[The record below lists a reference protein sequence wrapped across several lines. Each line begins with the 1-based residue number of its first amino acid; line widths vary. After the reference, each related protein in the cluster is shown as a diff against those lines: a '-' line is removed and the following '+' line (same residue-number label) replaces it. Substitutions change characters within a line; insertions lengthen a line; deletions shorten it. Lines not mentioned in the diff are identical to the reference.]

1 MMSLNQTP
9 SGERLK
15 IALFG
20 RRNAGKS
27 SLINAITGQSLAIVS
42 DVLGTTTDPVEK
54 NMELLPLG
62 PVTLID
68 TPGLDDEGVLG
79 KKRVEKALEWLA
91 KADIALVVI
100 DSQKG
105 MGDTEK
111 ALVERIKAQNIPY
124 LLIWNKI
131 DLAGDVEAL
140 EGLRV
145 SAEKNIGIEALKNA
159 LGKLAKSEAERDILD
174 GVVKEGDK
182 VVLVIPIDKAA
193 PKGRLILPQQQVIRS
208 LLDHNAL
215 AICLSLDKLE
225 GYLKAHP
232 VDLVICDSQI
242 FKEVSA
248 LVPEGLAL
256 TSFSIL
262 MARYK
267 GELSLLVKGVLG
279 LEALK
284 DGSKVLISEG
294 CTHHRQC
301 EDIGTVKL
309 PKWIS
314 AYTKKELSYHF
325 TSGGSFPKVLGEY
338 DLIVHCGAC
347 MLNRREVLRR
357 LYFSADEGVLITN
370 YGVIIA
376 YMNGILKRTLS
387 PFSEF
392 DALRKEIK

>member
-1 MMSLNQTP
+1 MSLNQTP

-62 PVTLID
+62 PVTFID
-68 TPGLDDEGVLG
+68 TPGLDDEGALG

-91 KADIALVVI
+91 KADLALVVI

-111 ALVERIKAQNIPY
+111 ALLERIKAQNIPY
-124 LLIWNKI
+124 LLIWNKV
-131 DLAGDVEAL
+131 DLVGNVESS

-145 SAEKNIGIEALKNA
+145 SAEKNIGIEDLKNA
-159 LGKLAKSEAERDILD
+159 IGKLAKDEAERDILD

-325 TSGGSFPKVLGEY
+325 TSGGSFPKALGEY

-387 PFSEF
+387 PFSEL

>member
-1 MMSLNQTP
+1 MSLNQTP
-9 SGERLK
+9 GGERLK

-27 SLINAITGQSLAIVS
+27 SLINAITGQDLAIVS

-62 PVTLID
+62 PVTFID
-68 TPGLDDEGVLG
+68 TPGLDDTGILG

-91 KADIALVVI
+91 KADIALVVL
-100 DSQKG
+100 DGQVG
-105 MGDTEK
+105 MTDLEK
-111 ALVERIKAQNIPY
+111 KLLETLKENQIPH
-124 LLIWNKI
+124 LLIWNKM
-131 DLAGDVEAL
+131 DLVKEIKVK
-140 EGLRV
+140 EGLSV
-145 SAEKNIGIEALKNA
+145 SASKGFGIEEVKNA
-159 LGKLAKSEAERDILD
+159 LGKLLKVGEERDLLTD
-174 GVVKEGDK
+174 VVKAGDR
-182 VVLVIPIDKAA
+182 VVLVIPLDKAA
-193 PKGRLILPQQQVIRS
+193 PKGRLILPQQQAIRS
-208 LLDHNAL
+208 LLDKNAI
-215 AICLSLDKLE
+215 AIVLPPDRLSS
-225 GYLKAHP
+225 YLKDNH

-242 FKEVSA
+242 FKEVSE
-248 LVPEGLAL
+248 LVPMEIAL

-267 GELSLLVKGVLG
+267 GELNLLVEGVLG

-301 EDIGTVKL
+301 EDIGTVKM

-314 AYTKKELSYHF
+314 AYTKKEVYYHF
-325 TSGGSFPKVLGEY
+325 TSGGSFPKDLSEF

-347 MLNRREVLRR
+347 MLGRREVLRR
-357 LYFSADEGVLITN
+357 LYLSKENHIPITN

-387 PFSEF
+387 PFREL
-392 DALRKEIK
+392 DALRKELK